1 MRRRLLKALAA
12 AVVLAASG
20 LAPQALGADFQREQ
34 RVGPMTVYVGV
45 LPSEL
50 VSLSLKEGEHGGVP
64 RGRGWHHVLIA
75 LFDTKTGQRITD
87 AEATARVEDVARI
100 QSAEKRLEP
109 MMIAGTVTF
118 GNYFSMPSRDPYAI
132 HVKIDAHGYG
142 KFETT
147 FHYRHLY

>member
-1 MRRRLLKALAA
+1 MRRRWLKGLAGALA
-12 AVVLAASG
+12 VAASG
-20 LAPQALGADFQREQ
+20 LAPQTHSADFEREQ
-34 RVGPMTVYVGV
+34 RVGPMTVYLGV

-50 VSLSLKEGEHGGVP
+50 ISLTLKEGEHGGVP

-87 AEATARVEDVARI
+87 AEATARVEDVARLH
-100 QSAEKRLEP
+100 SAETSLEA

-118 GNYFSMPSRDPYAI
+118 GNFFLMPGRDPYSI

-142 KFETT
+142 TFEVT
-147 FHYRHLY
+147 FHYRHL